1 MPNSPKQRDKNHS
14 RKDFCE
20 RPARSQNKKSP
31 RRDAVASSENPL
43 NCSPYILDKNIL
55 KLD

>member
-14 RKDFCE
+14 RKDF
-20 RPARSQNKKSP
+20 RPTCSQNKKSP